1 MMTVEKISTREGLQ
15 QIEPVWNELLNES
28 VANSITLTWEWM
40 TTWWEVFSEGRELFV
55 LVVRD
60 REQVIAIAPLLKR
73 TVQHY
78 GVLSYQRLEF
88 LASGEEEA
96 DEICS
101 EYLDFIIKR
110 GREREA
116 IEAVMGYLRECERE
130 WDEVMMTDVSVESES
145 LPHLEKICEASGA
158 RLQVARN
165 EMCVYLPLAQDW
177 ETFLGM
183 VSREFRTKIRKN
195 RRIAEASGAEV
206 KVIDS
211 EEGFKEG
218 FEMLVRLH
226 QARWQEKGEP
236 GVFSSE
242 KFTRFHKLLAP
253 RLLRKGWA
261 KLLILSVSGE
271 AVAALYNFTYGNKVY
286 FYQAGFSQSDGRIP
300 SPGALLHSYAI
311 EQAIS
316 EGCVEYDFLKGEGDS
331 YKVAWG
337 GQRRGIIQVRL
348 AQRQSKEA
356 LYSATTKFMAGLRQ
370 VNRTVKS
377 HDVTRKLLTILG
389 A

>member
-1 MMTVEKISTREGLQ
+1 MITVEKIGTSEGLQ
-15 QIEPVWNELLNES
+15 QLEPIWNELLQHS
-28 VANSITLTWEWM
+28 AANTITLTWEWM

-78 GVLSYQRLEF
+78 GLLPSRRLEF

-101 EYLDFIIKR
+101 EYLDLIIKR

-116 IEAVMGYLRECERE
+116 IEAMMRYLRELERE
-130 WDEVMMTDVSVESES
+130 WDEMVMTDVRVESES
-145 LPHLEKICEASGA
+145 LPHLERVCEASGTKLNIV
-158 RLQVARN
+158 RRQESL
-165 EMCVYLPLAQDW
+165 YLPLPDSW
-177 ETFLGM
+177 ESYLAGL
-183 VSREFRTKIRKN
+183 SHSFRKKIRRY
-195 RRIAEASGAEV
+195 RRMAEASGAEV
-206 KVIDS
+206 KVIES
-211 EEGFKEG
+211 EEGFEEG

-226 QARWQEKGEP
+226 QARWEGRGEP

-242 KFTRFHKLLAP
+242 KFTRFHKLVAP

-271 AVAALYNFTYGNKVY
+271 PVAALYNFTYGNKVY
-286 FYQAGFSQSDGRIP
+286 FYQAGFSQANGRIP

-316 EGCVEYDFLKGEGDS
+316 QGCVEYDFLKGEADS

-337 GQRRGIIQVRL
+337 GQRRGVIQVRL

-356 LYSATTKFMAGLRQ
+356 LYSATTMVVSGLRY
-370 VNRTVKS
+370 VKYAL
-377 HDVTRKLLTILG
+377 RQR
-389 A
+389 AAY